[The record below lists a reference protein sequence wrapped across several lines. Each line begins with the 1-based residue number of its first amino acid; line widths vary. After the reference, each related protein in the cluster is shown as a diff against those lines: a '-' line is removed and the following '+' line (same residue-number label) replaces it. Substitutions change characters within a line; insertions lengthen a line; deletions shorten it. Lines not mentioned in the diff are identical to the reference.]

1 VLCTWCA
8 MYLVCYV
15 IPLAA
20 VGAVHGCSLIK
31 DLNMEAYLKRHML
44 LED

>member
-1 VLCTWCA
+1 
-8 MYLVCYV
+8 MYLLCCV
-15 IPLAA
+15 ITLAA

-31 DLNMEAYLKRHML
+31 DLNMEAYLKSHMF

>member
-1 VLCTWCA
+1 

-15 IPLAA
+15 ITLAA

-31 DLNMEAYLKRHML
+31 DINMEAYLKSYMF